1 MKSRSGIIEIFPL
14 GTELIVYITQGKPN
28 NVHLTALKGK
38 FTQKLGYLLGY
49 PNLYDFISSVEHK
62 SFFFFL

>member
-14 GTELIVYITQGKPN
+14 GTELITPGKPN

-38 FTQKLGYLLGY
+38 FTQNLGYLLGY
-49 PNLYDFISSVEHK
+49 QT
-62 SFFFFL
+62 